1 MDNRTTE
8 QSSRYDNLDKM
19 STSEILLAMNAED
32 RTVPVA
38 VSGAIPQI
46 QKLVDGIVS
55 RIPLGGRVFYLGA
68 GTSGRLG
75 IVDASEIPPTYGV
88 HDVFIGM
95 MAGGDKAIR
104 DAVEGAV
111 DSLTGGWEDLQRFS
125 PLPGP
130 PLM

>member
-68 GTSGRLG
+68 GIKKTRDRQKMFRWLLT
-75 IVDASEIPPTYGV
+75 E
-88 HDVFIGM
+88 VFRI
-95 MAGGDKAIR
+95 ILYR
-104 DAVEGAV
+104 
-111 DSLTGGWEDLQRFS
+111 SL
-125 PLPGP
+125 
-130 PLM
+130 